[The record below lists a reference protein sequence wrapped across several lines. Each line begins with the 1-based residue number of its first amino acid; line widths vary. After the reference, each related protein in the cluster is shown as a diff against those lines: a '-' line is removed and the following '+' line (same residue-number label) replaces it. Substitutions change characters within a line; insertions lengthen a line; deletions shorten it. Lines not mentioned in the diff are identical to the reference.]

1 MTFPFNI
8 YFGAFFA
15 AVLTSAL
22 TFPLWKRWCE
32 SSGHVDDPG
41 HRKIHAKAVPL
52 AGGLTV
58 MTGFFLPMLVGAAAL
73 YLWKSPALD
82 STLRDLLQ
90 YGLSRRGM
98 QVAAILLGAFGM
110 VFVGW
115 LDDRYELSPLPK
127 FGGQILC
134 ALLVAWSGIRITIFI
149 HNETIN
155 YALTVLWILSITNAL
170 NFLDNMNGLCTGLG
184 FVAGWACA
192 WAAAIHGQ
200 YLVSLLAFL
209 ICGALLGFFPFNF
222 PNAKAFLGDA
232 GSHLVG
238 FLISVLAILPN
249 FYSRIA
255 PHPLAVL
262 APLLILAVPLFD
274 LVSVTII
281 RWRLGKP
288 FWIGDNNHI
297 SHRLVRRGFSRS
309 HAVLL
314 ILLIHAA
321 CATIAVHLLS
331 RAVRL

>member
-1 MTFPFNI
+1 
-8 YFGAFFA
+8 
-15 AVLTSAL
+15 
-22 TFPLWKRWCE
+22 
-32 SSGHVDDPG
+32 
-41 HRKIHAKAVPL
+41 
-52 AGGLTV
+52 
-58 MTGFFLPMLVGAAAL
+58 
-73 YLWKSPALD
+73 
-82 STLRDLLQ
+82 LRDLLQ
-90 YGLSRRGM
+90 YGLSRRSP

-110 VFVGW
+110 ALVGW

-127 FGGQILC
+127 FGGQVLC
-134 ALLVAWSGIRITIFI
+134 ALLVAWSGIRITVFI
-149 HNETIN
+149 HNGAVN
-155 YALTVLWILSITNAL
+155 YLLTVLWILTISNAL

-184 FVAGWACA
+184 FIAAWACA

-209 ICGALLGFFPFNF
+209 ISGALLGFFPFNF

-249 FYSRIA
+249 FYSRIT

-281 RWRLGKP
+281 RSRLGKP

-297 SHRLVRRGFSRS
+297 SHRLVRKGYSRS

-314 ILLIHAA
+314 ILLIHSGAA
-321 CATIAVHLLS
+321 AVAVHLLS
-331 RAVRL
+331 RAVQL